1 MVKVPGKSDVMSHGR
16 VAVDA
21 GIGAVITGI
30 SANILGGT
38 LGVLLGSLVG
48 GAAVGGDT
56 GKMITVNG
64 VQDSITAMMMGGMGA
79 VGAGEGGSVM

>member
-1 MVKVPGKSDVMSHGR
+1 MVKVPGKTDVMSHGK

-30 SANILGGT
+30 SANVLGGA
-38 LGVLLGSLVG
+38 LGILVGSIVG

-56 GKMITVNG
+56 GKMVTVNG
-64 VQDSITAMMMGGMGA
+64 VQDSITAMMLGGMGE
-79 VGAGEGGSVM
+79 VGEGGAVM

>member
-1 MVKVPGKSDVMSHGR
+1 MVKVPGKTEVMSHGK

-30 SANILGGT
+30 SANILGGP
-38 LGVLLGSLVG
+38 LGILVGSIVG

-56 GKMITVNG
+56 GKMVTVNG
-64 VQDSITAMMMGGMGA
+64 VQDSITAMMIGGMGE
-79 VGAGEGGSVM
+79 VGEGGAVM

>member
-1 MVKVPGKSDVMSHGR
+1 MVKVPGKSDVMSHGK

-38 LGVLLGSLVG
+38 LGVLLGSIVG

-79 VGAGEGGSVM
+79 VGQGEGGAVM